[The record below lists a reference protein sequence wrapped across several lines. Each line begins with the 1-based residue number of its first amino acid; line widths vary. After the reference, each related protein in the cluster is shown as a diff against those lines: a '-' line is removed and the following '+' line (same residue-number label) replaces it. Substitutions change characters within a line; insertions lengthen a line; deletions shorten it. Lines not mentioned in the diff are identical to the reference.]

1 MVGASVQSLRSAFV
15 PVTHNVQYIGKR
27 MKGSRDSLKTLG
39 IFQSAAR
46 TLNFSRSAEE
56 LNITQSSVSKHINA
70 LEQRLG
76 TALFNRKAKGLEL
89 TYAGT
94 QYFKR
99 IVPALTLIEEA
110 NALVA
115 PGDIREAL
123 TVAVSPSFAQYSL
136 IPHLSQFY
144 AEHPNIR
151 LNIRPRLLFDSTD
164 VEPFDAA
171 IQLHTG
177 SAGGLATKYLCGREM
192 SLIVAPQLL
201 AGRRVRDINEFNPL
215 QLLKR
220 AQRGYSWNE
229 WRAEVAPHWS
239 GPTETSPVYEGFSML
254 LPAVFHG
261 LGAAVVPLC
270 MVLDRLE
277 SGELVR
283 PFGEVATGRYAYYL
297 MRPSSRRYDPHIEV
311 FSAWLMHH
319 AAALG
324 TRLQSYL
331 EAG

>member
-1 MVGASVQSLRSAFV
+1 
-15 PVTHNVQYIGKR
+15 

-56 LNITQSSVSKHINA
+56 LNITQSAVSKHIKA

-89 TYAGT
+89 TYAGA

-99 IVPALTLIEEA
+99 IVPALTLIDEA

-115 PGDIREAL
+115 PSDIREAI
-123 TVAVSPSFAQYSL
+123 TVAVSPSFAQYIL
-136 IPHLSQFY
+136 IPHLPQFY
-144 AEHPNIR
+144 AQHPNIR
-151 LNIRPRLLFDSTD
+151 LNIRPRLLFESTEM
-164 VEPFDAA
+164 EPFDAA
-171 IQLHTG
+171 IQLHT
-177 SAGGLATKYLCGREM
+177 SSPGGLITKYLCGREM
-192 SLIVAPQLL
+192 SLVVKPQLL
-201 AGRRVRDINEFNPL
+201 IGMQLRDINEFDAV

-220 AQRGYSWNE
+220 AQRGYSWSE
-229 WRAEVAPHWS
+229 WRTEVAPHWS
-239 GPTETSPVYEGFSML
+239 GPAENSPVYEGFSML

-261 LGAAVVPLC
+261 LGAAIIPLC

-277 SGELVR
+277 SGELIR
-283 PFGEVATGRYAYYL
+283 PFGEVVRGRYAYYL
-297 MRPSSRRYDPHIEV
+297 MRPSSRRYDPHIEA
-311 FSAWLMHH
+311 FSEWLLHH
-319 AAALG
+319 AASLG

>member
-1 MVGASVQSLRSAFV
+1 
-15 PVTHNVQYIGKR
+15 

-56 LNITQSSVSKHINA
+56 LNITQSAVSKHINA

-89 TYAGT
+89 TYAGA

-99 IVPALTLIEEA
+99 IVPALTLIDEA

-115 PGDIREAL
+115 PFDLREAL

-136 IPHLSQFY
+136 IPHLSEFY
-144 AEHPNIR
+144 AQYPNIR
-151 LNIRPRLLFDSTD
+151 LNIRPRLLFDSIEM
-164 VEPFDAA
+164 EPFDAA

-177 SAGGLATKYLCGREM
+177 NAGGLATEYLCGREM
-192 SLIVAPQLL
+192 SLIVAPQML
-201 AGRRVRDINEFNPL
+201 AGRRVRDINEFAPT

-220 AQRGYSWNE
+220 AQRGYSWSE
-229 WRAEVAPHWS
+229 WRSEVAPHWS
-239 GPTETSPVYEGFSML
+239 GPTEISPVYEGFSML

-261 LGAAVVPLC
+261 LGAAIIPLC
-270 MVLDRLE
+270 MVLDKLE

-283 PFGEVATGRYAYYL
+283 PLGDVARGRYAYHL
-297 MRPSSRRYDPHIEV
+297 MRPSPRRYDPHIEA
-311 FSAWLMHH
+311 FSEWLIHH
-319 AAALG
+319 AASSRS
-324 TRLQSYL
+324 RLQSYL